1 MEDKHKVDFRENRCE
16 VVDRLHL
23 FQDRDELLA
32 FVNMAMNM
40 NIILSLAE
48 KLPALEIEFAT

>member
-1 MEDKHKVDFRENRCE
+1 VDFRENRCE